1 MTLEWIDI
9 FILLGLSQGILFSLA
24 LLFGKLF
31 NDKTNRFLAYSI
43 LLIIIMGLNDWACKK
58 GLDEQYYFI
67 DFLGDDVP
75 WILLFYVPIFVF
87 ILKSVQH
94 KMANS
99 NKLWLLTL
107 PFMIFLFLNV
117 LIDLDM
123 DFNLIKADSLVRN
136 RGIIYS
142 IEYYLAMVFTIIQ
155 SLACYFLI
163 VKSQIPRDK
172 KQWLKYT
179 WVFTLLLLVIW
190 FILIFIPV
198 LNQNRMMDHLLWTG
212 VSFFIYWLIYKGLY
226 RFNLAGDK
234 EAIHRILNKP
244 SYISEISEIVP
255 KKSPNKIS
263 DKENIYMEKLEHLM
277 THKYIFRNPDLGLN
291 DVGNMMELSPGYL
304 SQIINTSLGQSFTSY
319 INSYRVNEVKKL
331 LIDEKFSHYSILAI
345 GLECG
350 FKSKSA
356 FYNTFKK
363 STGCTPSQFKAKH
376 KS

>member
-43 LLIIIMGLNDWACKK
+43 LLIIIMGLNDWACIK

-67 DFLGDDVP
+67 DFFGDDVP

-87 ILKSVQH
+87 ILKSGQH

-123 DFNLIKADSLVRN
+123 DFNLIKAGSLVRN

-155 SLACYFLI
+155 SIACYFMI
-163 VKSQIPRDK
+163 VKSQIPRDNK
-172 KQWLKYT
+172 RWLKYI
-179 WVFTLLLLVIW
+179 WFFTLLLLVIW

-212 VSFFIYWLIYKGLY
+212 VSLFIYWLIYKGLY
-226 RFNLAGDK
+226 QFNIAGDK
-234 EAIHRILNKP
+234 EAIHRILNKS

-263 DKENIYMEKLEHLM
+263 DKEKNYMEKLEYLM
-277 THKYIFRNPDLGLN
+277 KHKYIFRNPDLGLN

-304 SQIINTSLGQSFTSY
+304 SQIINTSLEQSFTSY
-319 INSYRVNEVKKL
+319 INSYRVKEVKKM

-356 FYNTFKK
+356 FNNTFKK
-363 STGCTPSQFKAKH
+363 STGCTPCQFKVKY